1 MKRVDHRSGVP
12 ATRTY
17 RLAVRG
23 AVPLLPLVLRD
34 EAARRAHA
42 GRLAAP
48 EAMRQWS
55 TAGRDPG
62 RPLVWIHAASVGE
75 GLQARAVLAALRQLR
90 PDLQVVATRFSASAE
105 RLAEAMPADWTGYT
119 PYDRPDDVRTALAAL
134 HPDLLVFAKLDVW
147 PELATGAAA
156 AGARVALVAGS
167 VDPGSARLGWPARG
181 LARRGYAVL
190 DRIGAIDA
198 GDAERLAVLGADPA
212 RISVTGDP
220 RVDSVL
226 DAVDQAR
233 GQPPFRLTLRPE
245 CTVVAGS
252 TWPAD
257 EAVLLDACAAV
268 RREYPEFQL
277 AVVPH
282 VPDASHIA
290 ALRAAAATRGIATAI
305 WTGEPAPEP
314 IVVVDRM
321 GVLPRL
327 YPEGI
332 GAVVGGGFGGR
343 GVHSVLEPAGWAR
356 PVAIGPNDR
365 GVRDARLLAEA
376 GGLVRL
382 PPRGAATA
390 LASRWREWL
399 GDPGAAS
406 RAGAAGRNALEGD
419 RGAAT
424 RSAAMLLELLE
435 RAPQRP
441 NA

>member
-1 MKRVDHRSGVP
+1 M
-12 ATRTY
+12 
-17 RLAVRG
+17 RG
-23 AVPLLPLVLRD
+23 AVPLVPLVLRD

-48 EAMRQWS
+48 VAMRQWGA
-55 TAGRDPG
+55 AGRDPG

-90 PDLQVVATRFSASAE
+90 PDLQLVATRFSASAE

-119 PYDRPDDVRTALAAL
+119 PYDRPDDVRVALAAL
-134 HPDLLVFAKLDVW
+134 QPDLLVFAKLDVW

-190 DRIGAIDA
+190 DRIGAIDR
-198 GDAERLAVLGADPA
+198 GDAERLAVLGANPA

-233 GQPPFRLTLRPE
+233 GQPPFRLTVRPE
-245 CTVVAGS
+245 RTVVAGS

-257 EAVLLDACAAV
+257 EAVLLEAFAAV
-268 RREYPEFQL
+268 RREHPDAQVV
-277 AVVPH
+277 VVPH
-282 VPDASHIA
+282 VPDAPHLSR
-290 ALRAAAATRGIATAI
+290 LLAAAAARGIAAAR
-305 WTGEPAPEP
+305 WTGEPATEP

-332 GAVVGGGFGGR
+332 AAVVGGGFGGR
-343 GVHSVLEPAGWAR
+343 GIHSVLEPAGWGR

-365 GVRDARLLAEA
+365 GVRDARLLAES
-376 GGLVRL
+376 GGLIRL
-382 PPRGAATA
+382 PSRGAAAA
-390 LASRWREWL
+390 LASLWL
-399 GDPGAAS
+399 GWLADPAAAS
-406 RAGAAGRNALEGD
+406 RAGAAARAALEGD

-441 NA
+441 KA